1 MPDLRMEGISK
12 TYPNGVRALI
22 DVNFEARDGEIHGL
36 LGENG
41 AGKTTLMNIL
51 YGAITKD
58 AGNIY
63 LNGDKVEIHSPSD
76 ALKLGIGMVHQHFM
90 LIPAFTVAENVALM
104 ESSAKDIT
112 KKLDLERVKERIRVI
127 SRTSGLEV
135 DPDALVENLAVGQQ
149 QRVDIL
155 KLLYR
160 GANLLLL
167 DEPTSVLNPLE
178 IRQFFEV
185 LRRFKQERK
194 TIIFIT
200 HKLEEILEVCDR
212 VTVLRRG
219 RVVGT
224 ADTKGVSTKD
234 LAVMM
239 IGAGSESLLMYT
251 APSKPPDENSVVL
264 KVENLVVTDSRGVK
278 KVDGVSFEIHA
289 GEIFGIAGV
298 EGNGQAELVR
308 AIAGIDIVSEG
319 KIYLDGKEL
328 KNIRKT
334 VIESGVGYIPDDRLK
349 WGLCGNFSLAENI
362 ILGVDVESKYNTRF
376 YLNYKPIKQM
386 ARELIRRFRIVAPNE
401 NVPVKSLSGGNQQ
414 KVITAR
420 EISKEPRIIIAH
432 EPTHGL
438 DISAT
443 RYIHDLLL
451 ELRNQGRAV
460 LLVSSDIDEILKLSD
475 RVAVMSRGKIVGI
488 SNRIELNL
496 ESLGLMMGGVR
507 ATAK

>member
-1 MPDLRMEGISK
+1 MPDLRMEGIFK

-22 DVNFEARDGEIHGL
+22 DVNFEARNGEIHGL

-51 YGAITKD
+51 YGTITKD
-58 AGNIY
+58 AGSIY
-63 LNGDKVEIHSPSD
+63 LNNRKVEIHSPSD

-104 ESSAKDIT
+104 ESSAKDIS
-112 KKLDLERVKERIRVI
+112 KKLDLNKVKEKIR
-127 SRTSGLEV
+127 SLSQTSGLEV
-135 DPDALVENLAVGQQ
+135 DPDAMVESLAVGQQ
-149 QRVDIL
+149 QRVDII

-178 IRQFFEV
+178 TRQFFEV
-185 LRRFKQERK
+185 LRRFKQENK

-224 ADTKGVSTKD
+224 AETRGVSTKD

-239 IGAGSESLLMYT
+239 IGAGSETLLEYS
-251 APSKPPDENSVVL
+251 APLRPPDENSSVL
-264 KVENLVVTDSRGVK
+264 RVDNLVVMDSRGIR
-278 KVDGVSFEIHA
+278 KVDGVTFEIHS

-308 AIAGIDIVSEG
+308 AIAGIDPILEG

-328 KNIRKT
+328 KNSRKI
-334 VIESGVGYIPDDRLK
+334 VIDSGIGYIPDDRLK
-349 WGLCGNFSLAENI
+349 WGLCGNFSLAENM
-362 ILGVDVESKYNTRF
+362 ILGVDVKSKFNTRF
-376 YLNYKPIKQM
+376 YLNYKPIKRM
-386 ARELIRRFRIVAPNE
+386 VRDLISKFRIVAPNE
-401 NVPVKSLSGGNQQ
+401 NIPVKSLSGGNQQ

-420 EISKEPRIIIAH
+420 EISKEPRVIIAH

-443 RYIHDLLL
+443 RYIHELLL
-451 ELRNQGRAV
+451 DLRDQGKAV

-475 RVAVMSRGKIVGI
+475 RIAVMSRGKIVGI
-488 SNRIELNL
+488 SRREELNL

-507 ATAK
+507 AK